1 MFNFQIFSIL
11 ILSFIILSFN
21 AGNFPIA
28 GVDEGRFAQSSAN
41 MLADMNFV
49 VPFFDGEMRLEKPIL
64 FYWEQILSFL
74 VLGKTEF
81 AARLPSILTGTGM
94 VYLAYILG
102 SIQGTPIFAS
112 LIILSSLGLNIFSKL
127 AITDMSFCFFVSSS
141 LTFFF
146 LSYFHKTKASHI
158 FNRQSL
164 DTRIYFY
171 ISALFLALAI
181 LCKGPLA
188 FVISSLVIFIF
199 LIQEKEVLHFF
210 SNKKYDALTAFIVIL
225 MIVLPWY
232 ILIHQKTAGA
242 FSESFFINENFNR
255 FFKTISSHNGPFW
268 FYIPSI
274 LLLLF
279 PWSFFI
285 PQALFGDTS
294 SSKISRINITDH
306 TNSLKRFTRIWFLAV
321 FIFFSIAQTKLITY
335 ILPLMLP
342 LCLLIAKYCSDL
354 IKSDN
359 KNSGNKSPSLYFS
372 FLGIFLSLPIL
383 TFLAISLFNEAL
395 NKLNNNDISFFI
407 ILISI
412 IFSCS
417 IIIAITALKENSKFS
432 FSILIISSLIA
443 INMFLNFIGV
453 PVFKSLDKGI
463 KDFCLNKYDKT
474 SKIYT
479 YKLQRGSIGF
489 YCASKVSQINKK
501 EDVLFLFE
509 DDSDFYLIIRKK
521 DSEAIKKITNQENL
535 ENIFDIVKENKD
547 YLFFKVYTNKA

>member
-11 ILSFIILSFN
+11 ILSFIILSLSTG
-21 AGNFPIA
+21 AFPIA

-41 MLADMNFV
+41 MLADMNFI

-64 FYWEQILSFL
+64 FYWEQVLSFL
-74 VLGKTEF
+74 VFGNTEF

-112 LIILSSLGLNIFSKL
+112 LIILSSLGLNIFSKI
-127 AITDMSFCFFVSSS
+127 AITDMSFSFFLSAN
-141 LTFFF
+141 LAFFF

-158 FNRQSL
+158 FNRQSI

-171 ISALFLALAI
+171 ISAIFLALAI

-188 FVISSLVIFIF
+188 LIISSLVIFIF

-210 SNKKYDALTAFIVIL
+210 SNKKYDALAALIL
-225 MIVLPWY
+225 VSAIVLPWY
-232 ILIHQKTAGA
+232 ILIHQNTAGA
-242 FSESFFINENFNR
+242 FTESFFLNDNINR
-255 FFKTISSHNGPFW
+255 FFTTMSKHKGPFW
-268 FYIPSI
+268 FYIPST

-285 PQALFGDTS
+285 PQAILGDTS
-294 SSKISRINITDH
+294 SSKISRIHITDH
-306 TNSLKRFTRIWFLAV
+306 TNSLKRFALIWFAVV
-321 FIFFSIAQTKLITY
+321 FIFFSLAQTKLITY
-335 ILPLMLP
+335 ILPLIIP
-342 LCLLIAKYCSDL
+342 LSLLIAKYCSNL
-354 IKSDN
+354 INNDN

-383 TFLAISLFNEAL
+383 AFIAMSFFSDAL

-417 IIIAITALKENSKFS
+417 ILIAITALKENSKFS

-443 INMFLNFIGV
+443 FNMFINFIGI
-453 PVFKSLDKGI
+453 PIFKSMDKGI
-463 KDFCLNKYDKT
+463 QDFCLNNYDKS
-474 SKIYT
+474 SKIFT
-479 YKLQRGSIGF
+479 YKLERGSIGF
-489 YCASKVSQINKK
+489 YCNTKVSQINKK
-501 EDVLFLFE
+501 NDVSSLI
-509 DDSDFYLIIRKK
+509 DKINKFYIIVRKK
-521 DSEAIKKITNQENL
+521 DFEILKDITNTENS
-535 ENIFDIVKENKD
+535 EYIFNTVKENQD
-547 YLFFKVYTNKA
+547 YLFLRAHTN

>member
-11 ILSFIILSFN
+11 ILSFIILSFSTG
-21 AGNFPIA
+21 AFPIA

-41 MLADMNFV
+41 MLAEMNLI

-64 FYWEQILSFL
+64 FYWEQIISFL
-74 VLGKTEF
+74 AFGKTEF
-81 AARLPSILTGTGM
+81 AARFPSILAGTGM

-112 LIILSSLGLNIFSKL
+112 LIILSSLGLNIFSKI
-127 AITDMSFCFFVSSS
+127 AITDMSFCFLVSSS
-141 LTFFF
+141 LAFFF

-164 DTRIYFY
+164 NTRIYFY
-171 ISALFLALAI
+171 ISAIFLALAI

-188 FVISSLVIFIF
+188 LVIYSLVIFIF

-210 SNKKYDALTAFIVIL
+210 SNKKYDALAALIL
-225 MIVLPWY
+225 VLAIVLPWY
-232 ILIHQKTAGA
+232 ILIHQETAGA
-242 FSESFFINENFNR
+242 FTESFFMNDNINR
-255 FFKTISSHNGPFW
+255 FFKTMSSHKGPFW
-268 FYIPSI
+268 FYMPST

-294 SSKISRINITDH
+294 SSKISRIHITDH
-306 TNSLKRFTRIWFLAV
+306 TNSLKRFATIWFLAV
-321 FIFFSIAQTKLITY
+321 LIFFSIAQTKLITY

-342 LCLLIAKYCSDL
+342 LSLLIAKYCSDL
-354 IKSDN
+354 INSDG
-359 KNSGNKSPSLYFS
+359 KNSGNKSPGLYFS
-372 FLGIFLSLPIL
+372 FLCIFLSLPIL
-383 TFLAISLFNEAL
+383 AFIGMSFFGEAL
-395 NKLNNNDISFFI
+395 SKLGNNDISFFI

-417 IIIAITALKENSKFS
+417 IVIAITALKENSKFS
-432 FSILIISSLIA
+432 FSILTISSVIA
-443 INMFLNFIGV
+443 INMFVNFIGV
-453 PVFKSLDKGI
+453 PIFKSMDKGV
-463 KDFCLNKYDKT
+463 KDFCEKYYDKT

-479 YKLQRGSIGF
+479 FKLQRGSIGF
-489 YCASKVSQINKK
+489 YCENKVKQITKK

-521 DSEAIKKITNQENL
+521 DSEAIKEITGQENL
-535 ENIFDIVKENKD
+535 ENIFEIVKENRD
-547 YLFFKVYTNKA
+547 YLFFRAHT